1 MAEPAGML
9 LADASEADW
18 AAVFAHAHLVRY
30 APGEVIAEVGQDEE
44 SLYVVVQG
52 EVDVL
57 VPAKRTGQLAPV
69 SQLQA
74 GDVFGEVS
82 FFDGQPRSAQV
93 QAASD
98 VVLAGL
104 DHKGFAGLCATHPQI
119 ANRLLLD
126 LGRILSGRLRAAEQ
140 RSR

>member
-1 MAEPAGML
+1 MAERAGML

-18 AAVFAHAHLVRY
+18 AAVFAHAHLARY

-57 VPAKRTGQLAPV
+57 VPAKRTGRLAPV

-82 FFDGQPRSAQV
+82 FFDGQPRSAEV
-93 QAASD
+93 RAASD

-104 DHKGFAGLCATHPQI
+104 DHAGFAGLSASHPQI

-140 RSR
+140 RTK